1 MQLGR
6 RLESVS
12 HVIFIAAL
20 MRPALEA
27 VIDDATRRR
36 LLTIHAHQWA
46 KPYIFALVALIE
58 L

>member
-1 MQLGR
+1 MQLRR

-27 VIDDATRRR
+27 VIDDATRR

>member
-27 VIDDATRRR
+27 VIDDATRR